1 MTDALIMV
9 LCGVAFVAGE
19 TVLGVLAVQLQHIMI
34 PGNLC
39 QNRSCGDRRGCGI
52 PLDHR
57 YRWDSFQLRRAVPID
72 IGGVRPN
79 RKPLYCF
86 FDCQHRRSQNVQS
99 VDFFFA
105 YRADLIGYRLF
116 CNQAI
121 QRFPLFLAEFF

>member
-1 MTDALIMV
+1 MNWRNSILTDALIMV

-72 IGGVRPN
+72 IGGVRRTESPSTAFLIASIDAARMFN
-79 RKPLYCF
+79 RSISFSLTE
-86 FDCQHRRSQNVQS
+86 Q
-99 VDFFFA
+99 
-105 YRADLIGYRLF
+105 I
-116 CNQAI
+116 
-121 QRFPLFLAEFF
+121 